1 MSEPADPEFEELNVH
16 VSTMT
21 AAAAVTLKLPGFES
35 KADASSVAVVISA
48 LLVTPY
54 QEPGLLAEN
63 GAPRTYE
70 KRGFGVRLV
79 LKATKAAI
87 DSTASLGGL
96 AAKGSLSRGDVTAR
110 LQGLGLP
117 DDLLI
122 SADKAI
128 GDFTGSELLSLRK
141 LFNESLPDYID
152 SKERQ
157 PLLLDTYSIPG
168 PAGSGSETPH
178 RTVHFAIRQLA
189 EGADTDTALQR
200 LHPSADDADTSRE
213 IIRQV
218 YLRYGAGE
226 SGAPPD
232 DAVARAKAWL
242 RAVQIDD

>member
-1 MSEPADPEFEELNVH
+1 MSDVGDPEFEELNVH

-21 AAAAVTLKLPGFES
+21 AAAAATLKLPGFES

-54 QEPGLLAEN
+54 QAPGMLAED

-96 AAKGSLSRGDVTAR
+96 AAKGSLSRGDVSAR

-117 DDLLI
+117 DTLLMA
-122 SADKAI
+122 ADKVI

-152 SKERQ
+152 SKERK

-178 RTVHFAIRQLA
+178 RTLHFAIRQLA
-189 EGADTDTALQR
+189 EGADADTAFQR
-200 LHPSADDADTSRE
+200 FHAPADEADTTRE
-213 IIRQV
+213 LIRQV
-218 YLRYGAGE
+218 YLRHGAGE
-226 SGAPPD
+226 SGTPPD
-232 DAVARAKAWL
+232 DAVARARAWL